1 VTDLALDDELARLYA
16 AALYAILRADGEIDR
31 DESEGLRRV
40 VEQRWQM
47 AIDPEVLFFTTVTS
61 DSFAAAVRA
70 RDPFRA
76 SATTAPRL
84 IGRALLEDSVALSI
98 AAGGLNEPQVHAMMR
113 YAHALGC
120 TRDDILAASARLE
133 QWME

>member
-1 VTDLALDDELARLYA
+1 MIELALDDELARLYA

-40 VEQRWQM
+40 VQQRWQI
-47 AIDPEVLFFTTVTS
+47 AVDPEVLFFTTVTS
-61 DSFAAAVRA
+61 DSFAAAVGA

-76 SATTAPRL
+76 SATAAPRM

-98 AAGGLNEPQVHAMMR
+98 AAGGLDERQVHAMLR

-133 QWME
+133 QWMD